1 MFARV
6 PGMELRQL
14 WVNGRSITTPIGDT
28 GPVLRVGPGADD
40 WVLQAQL
47 GHQSPFAVTY
57 ALAMQLPDG
66 RMLHGRARLASAEG
80 DRLCFQGLGPL
91 GGTIEPSR

>member
-1 MFARV
+1 
-6 PGMELRQL
+6 MELRQL
-14 WVNGRSITTPIGDT
+14 WVNGRSITISDA
-28 GPVLRVGPGADD
+28 GPVLRVGPAADE

-80 DRLCFQGLGPL
+80 DRLCFEGLGPL
-91 GGTIEPSR
+91 GGTIEPAG